1 MTLLNSNYQKLKKE
15 NGTFKLHKSISST
28 RKSSL
33 AINLFNSNNLEE
45 ITNRLVLSL
54 DDYMELLFTYIQNVN
69 TNSDLAA
76 KFIRLLTITKKIYGV
91 QLGDDWAESI
101 REKLKSISN
110 PNGLLFTAV
119 LIYNTKQ
126 DNKSADH
133 KSADGDDTLDW
144 FDLVNTD
151 TWLESMEQQYLTTV
165 RDSRSV
171 RSIIIQILTARLS
184 PWIPNHSTFSNL
196 SKYG

>member
-1 MTLLNSNYQKLKKE
+1 MNSNYKKKLKKE

-126 DNKSADH
+126 DNKSADQQ
-133 KSADGDDTLDW
+133 SADGDDTLDW

-165 RDSRSV
+165 RDPRPKRAKFSGSSSTTRQLQSV
-171 RSIIIQILTARLS
+171 D
-184 PWIPNHSTFSNL
+184 P
-196 SKYG
+196 

>member
-1 MTLLNSNYQKLKKE
+1 MYNVEIRL
-15 NGTFKLHKSISST
+15 IS
-28 RKSSL
+28 
-33 AINLFNSNNLEE
+33 
-45 ITNRLVLSL
+45 
-54 DDYMELLFTYIQNVN
+54 LFTLWKYSH
-69 TNSDLAA
+69 TSAELAA

-91 QLGDDWAESI
+91 QLGDDWSESI

-126 DNKSADH
+126 DNKSADQQ
-133 KSADGDDTLDW
+133 SADGDDTLDW

-165 RDSRSV
+165 RDPRPKQAKYSGFSSTTRQLQSV
-171 RSIIIQILTARLS
+171 D
-184 PWIPNHSTFSNL
+184 P
-196 SKYG
+196 

>member
-1 MTLLNSNYQKLKKE
+1 
-15 NGTFKLHKSISST
+15 
-28 RKSSL
+28 L

-165 RDSRSV
+165 RDSRSC
-171 RSIIIQILTARLS
+171 RSILIQI
-184 PWIPNHSTFSNL
+184 
-196 SKYG
+196 